1 MILPSAGLPPT
12 PAFAGVALD
21 IKIISAGLEFGRIY
35 RKTYSDPLG
44 FGKDPSRFSD
54 PRRRVPAHRFGV
66 LYLGTS
72 LKVCFLETIL
82 RDERDGIVG
91 QVEIAESELDDR
103 RYAEIRVR
111 EPLQLAD
118 LRGDGPVRMGVPSDV
133 PRSRGQALAR
143 KWSVAFHDHPRSLD
157 GIFYPSR
164 LNGESNLAIYGRAVG
179 KLELARE
186 CDLKH
191 AVGLPDVLNDFLVAL
206 L

>member
-1 MILPSAGLPPT
+1 MPGPPPT
-12 PAFAGVALD
+12 PAFASVALD
-21 IKIISAGLEFGRIY
+21 IKTVPAAAEFGRIY
-35 RKTYSDPLG
+35 RKTFPDPLG
-44 FGKDPSRFSD
+44 FGQNPSRFSD
-54 PRRRVPAHRFGV
+54 PRRRVAANRFGV
-66 LYLGTS
+66 LYLGSS
-72 LKVCFLETIL
+72 LKVCFLETVL

-111 EPLQLAD
+111 DQLQLLD
-118 LRGDGPVRMGVPSDV
+118 LTGDGPVRMGIPSDV
-133 PRSRGQALAR
+133 ARGRGQVLAR

-157 GIFYPSR
+157 GLLYPSR
-164 LNGESNLAIYGRAVG
+164 LNGETNLAIYGRAVG

-191 AVGLPDVLNDFLVAL
+191 AAGLPDVLNDFLIAL